1 MKSKRV
7 SPPVLSITPIDPGPC
22 PMPELP
28 EVEHAAG
35 RLREAVLGH
44 TIARAAALHP
54 SQLRRFPAAD
64 QQAVV
69 GQRIERI
76 ERRAKVQLL
85 TLSNGAV
92 LEVHFRMTGDWE
104 FTPVADEAPRLER
117 VRFETVEGT
126 RVSLV
131 DGRAFCV
138 VTLHQPGA
146 FVPIVAGP
154 EPLTDDFTA
163 DGFLASLAKRRGPI
177 KPTLLDQKLV
187 AGVGNIY
194 ASEACW
200 EAKIHPASPAHTLSR
215 ARVTRLRDA
224 IRHVLLTA
232 PTGRYYARD
241 DVNEREI
248 WRVYG
253 KDGDPC
259 RRCGSRIVR
268 TVQAGRSTFYC
279 GRCQRR

>member
-1 MKSKRV
+1 
-7 SPPVLSITPIDPGPC
+7 
-22 PMPELP
+22 MPELP
-28 EVEHAAG
+28 EVEHAAQ
-35 RLREAVLGH
+35 RLRHAVLGH
-44 TIARAAALHP
+44 TIARASALHP
-54 SQLRRFPAAD
+54 SAARHFTPAA
-64 QQAVV
+64 QRAVA

-76 ERRAKVQLL
+76 ERRAKVQLVHL
-85 TLSNGAV
+85 ANGAV

-104 FTPVADEAPRLER
+104 FTSVHDDPPRLER
-117 VRFETVEGT
+117 VRFETREGT

-138 VTLHQPGA
+138 VTVHAPGA
-146 FVPIVAGP
+146 YTGIDAGP
-154 EPLTDDFTA
+154 EPLTDDFTL
-163 DGFLASLAKRRGPI
+163 DGFAAALARRSAPI

-200 EAKIHPASPAHTLSR
+200 EAKIHPGTPAKRLSKT
-215 ARVTRLRDA
+215 RVARLRDA
-224 IRHVLLTA
+224 VRLVLETA
-232 PTGRYYARD
+232 PSGRYFASD

-259 RRCGSRIVR
+259 RRCGSTIVR
-268 TVQAGRSTFYC
+268 ITQAGRSTYYC
-279 GRCQRR
+279 RRCQRS

>member
-1 MKSKRV
+1 
-7 SPPVLSITPIDPGPC
+7 
-22 PMPELP
+22 MPELP
-28 EVEHAAG
+28 EVEHAAQ
-35 RLREAVLGH
+35 RLRAAVLGH
-44 TIARAAALHP
+44 TIARAEALHP
-54 SQLRRFPAAD
+54 SQRRHFPAKACK
-64 QQAVV
+64 AVA

-85 TLSNGAV
+85 HLANGAV

-104 FTPVADEAPRLER
+104 FTALHEPPPKYER

-126 RVSLV
+126 RVSLA
-131 DGRAFCV
+131 DSRAFGV
-138 VTLHQPGA
+138 VTLHAPGR
-146 FVPIVAGP
+146 FVPIDAGP
-154 EPLTDDFTA
+154 EPLTDDFTVE
-163 DGFLASLAKRRGPI
+163 GFRDALAKRRGPI

-200 EAKIHPASPAHTLSR
+200 EAKIHPATPSNRLSK
-215 ARVTRLRDA
+215 ARVARLRDA
-224 IRHVLLTA
+224 IRRVLETA
-232 PTGRYYARD
+232 PVGRYYARA

-268 TVQAGRSTFYC
+268 TVQTGRSTYHC
-279 GRCQRR
+279 GRCQRPG

>member
-1 MKSKRV
+1 
-7 SPPVLSITPIDPGPC
+7 
-22 PMPELP
+22 MPELP
-28 EVEHAAG
+28 EVEHAAS
-35 RLREAVLGH
+35 RLREAILGH

-54 SQLRRFPAAD
+54 SQQRCFPAAD
-64 QQAVV
+64 QLAVV
-69 GQRIERI
+69 GHRVERI

-85 TLSNGAV
+85 HLSNGAV

-104 FTPVADEAPRLER
+104 FTALADAPPRLER
-117 VRFETVEGT
+117 IRLETVEGT

-138 VTLHQPGA
+138 VTLHAPGA

-154 EPLTDDFTA
+154 EPLTDDFTVN
-163 DGFLASLAKRRGPI
+163 GFLASLAKRRGPI

-200 EAKIHPASPAHTLSR
+200 EARIHPATPAHTLSR

-224 IRHVLLTA
+224 IQLVLRTA
-232 PTGRYYARD
+232 PEGRYYARD

-253 KDGDPC
+253 KDGDAC
-259 RRCGSRIVR
+259 RRCSSRIIRV
-268 TVQAGRSTFYC
+268 VQAGRSTFYC